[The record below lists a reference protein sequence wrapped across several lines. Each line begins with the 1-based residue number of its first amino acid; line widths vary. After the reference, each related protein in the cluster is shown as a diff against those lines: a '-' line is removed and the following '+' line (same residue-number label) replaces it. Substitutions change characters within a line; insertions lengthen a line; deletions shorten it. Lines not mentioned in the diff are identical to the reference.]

1 MGRRR
6 ANNAVVALRTVT
18 SVCSRST
25 ALSNPSSRRGLHCSQ
40 IRSSLIASS
49 RPATPLRQQP
59 HGSHNGHSLALAQS
73 TENRRRYS
81 TRIAEGTRIAVAGGG
96 LTGLTTA
103 YYLAKELPASAK
115 VTVYEGSDRLGGWV
129 KTDQVSVDVGGVQG
143 TVSFERG
150 PRTLSSLNT
159 STWRYDDLVLYD
171 LVRYG

>member
-1 MGRRR
+1 M
-6 ANNAVVALRTVT
+6 
-18 SVCSRST
+18 
-25 ALSNPSSRRGLHCSQ
+25 
-40 IRSSLIASS
+40 
-49 RPATPLRQQP
+49 
-59 HGSHNGHSLALAQS
+59 
-73 TENRRRYS
+73 
-81 TRIAEGTRIAVAGGG
+81 AGGG